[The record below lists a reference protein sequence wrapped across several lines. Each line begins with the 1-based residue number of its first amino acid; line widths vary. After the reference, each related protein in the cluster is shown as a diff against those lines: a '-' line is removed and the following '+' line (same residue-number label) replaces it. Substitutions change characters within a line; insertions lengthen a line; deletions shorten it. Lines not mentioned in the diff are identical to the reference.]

1 MIIETEKL
9 KSACK
14 KILDAVDTSN
24 GGIITSE
31 LLELKAT
38 QDTLV
43 LNVTN
48 TEYFVRVKIPCL
60 HGNNLHAVVNAKV
73 FLNLIS
79 KITTAEIQLELKDF
93 VLAVKGNGQ
102 YKLPLVYNADGKL
115 ETLSEI
121 KIDEVTNRFKIPTK
135 TLQSILKFN
144 IKEVQKRGITNEIQK
159 MFYIDEKGALTF
171 TQGACVNTFELA
183 EPVKFLLTEKIVKL
197 FKLFSSENVDFTLGF
212 SSSQNG
218 IITRK
223 ACFKTDDV
231 EISTLI
237 SSDEKI
243 INSFPVFNIRNLAN
257 KAYNYNI
264 VVDRLL
270 ILESIN
276 RLAVFDK
283 DANINQYL
291 NFEFSSHKITISD
304 ANNDNKETIVF
315 NTDVNIDDF
324 EYKAMLQV
332 NSLRI
337 ALESFT
343 SQYVSV
349 CFGDSRSMTFIA
361 DSIKYIVPEC
371 ARQ

>member
-14 KILDAVDTSN
+14 KILDAVDTSS
-24 GGIITSE
+24 GDIITSA

-38 QDTLV
+38 HNTLV

-48 TEYFVRVKIPCL
+48 TEYFVSVKIPCL
-60 HGNNLHAVVNAKV
+60 NDEDLHAVVNAKV
-73 FLNLIS
+73 FLNLIA
-79 KITTAEIQLELKDF
+79 KITTPEIQLDLKDF
-93 VLAVKGNGQ
+93 VLAIKGNGQ
-102 YKLPLVYNADGKL
+102 YKLPLVYNADGNL

-121 KIDEVTNRFKIPTK
+121 KIDEVTNNFKIPTK

-144 IKEVQKRGITNEIQK
+144 IKEVQKRGITNEVQK

-197 FKLFSSENVDFTLGF
+197 FKLFSSETVDFTLGF

-223 ACFKTDDV
+223 ASFKTEDV

-257 KAYNYNI
+257 KSYNYNI

-276 RLAVFDK
+276 RLSVFDK
-283 DANINQYL
+283 ATNVNQYL
-291 NFEFSSHKITISD
+291 NFKFSNHKITISD
-304 ANNDNKETIVF
+304 ANDDNKETIVF
-315 NTDVNIDDF
+315 NTDVDINDF
-324 EYKAMLQV
+324 EYEAMLQV
-332 NSLRI
+332 NSLRV

-343 SQYVSV
+343 SQYVSI

-371 ARQ
+371 VRQ